1 MERDLHRHSEVFMGF
16 GYMFLGCFLLTG
28 ALDTINIFGF
38 LLMYAGLNFASKH
51 CTCFDNT
58 KRVCVLGFAFS
69 GVKAIVGVC
78 SYLGIDILDS
88 METNILNSTYTAYM
102 LCFYVFLFISIAAIA
117 KETELPKIMRT
128 AYSNIMLVP
137 IFLVAAQT
145 IMVYITINAQTLGD
159 FSARL
164 YGTGLLLSLL
174 VTILTAILLFKCYAR
189 ICLEGDE
196 EMEKRAYD
204 LKSPLDY
211 YEKNKKS
218 NSSSVNNKNKNKNK
232 K

>member
-1 MERDLHRHSEVFMGF
+1 MGF
-16 GYMFLGCFLLTG
+16 GFMFLGCFLLTG
-28 ALDTINIFGF
+28 AFDTLNIFGF
-38 LLMYAGLNFASKH
+38 LLMYAGISTASKH

-58 KRVCVLGFAFS
+58 KKVCLLGFVFS
-69 GVKAIVGVC
+69 GVKAIMGVC
-78 SYLGIDILDS
+78 SFLDIELFGAGA
-88 METNILNSTYTAYM
+88 TNIINSTYTAYM
-102 LCFYVFLFISIAAIA
+102 LCFYVFLFLSVAAVA
-117 KETELPKIMRT
+117 KDTELPSIMRT

-137 IFLVAAQT
+137 VFLVAAQA
-145 IMVYITINAQTLGD
+145 IMIYISTNSESLGD
-159 FSARL
+159 LAARL

-174 VTILTAILLFKCYAR
+174 VTVLTAVLLFKCYAR

-196 EMEKRAYD
+196 DMEKRSFD

-218 NSSSVNNKNKNKNK
+218 NSTSGNKNRSK

>member
-1 MERDLHRHSEVFMGF
+1 MAIGF
-16 GYMFLGCFLLTG
+16 RKSFLGFNTNDVLKY
-28 ALDTINIFGF
+28 IE
-38 LLMYAGLNFASKH
+38 ASHKKH
-51 CTCFDNT
+51 
-58 KRVCVLGFAFS
+58 
-69 GVKAIVGVC
+69 
-78 SYLGIDILDS
+78 
-88 METNILNSTYTAYM
+88 
-102 LCFYVFLFISIAAIA
+102 IA

>member
-1 MERDLHRHSEVFMGF
+1 
-16 GYMFLGCFLLTG
+16 
-28 ALDTINIFGF
+28 
-38 LLMYAGLNFASKH
+38 
-51 CTCFDNT
+51 
-58 KRVCVLGFAFS
+58 
-69 GVKAIVGVC
+69 
-78 SYLGIDILDS
+78 

-218 NSSSVNNKNKNKNK
+218 NSSSVNNKNKNKK
-232 K
+232 